1 MSWAP
6 RCGRNPSYLSEKI
19 CSKIGVNTWATACF
33 CGNLSYSS
41 CRKRVSQASPGK
53 NINFRT
59 MSPLALLRVTS
70 SSIGLQLVVQPYPVT
85 FSLIATSLF
94 IGAVLFLQILLHNE
108 HPCHQLMVP
117 TRPIA
122 DFHRLANI
130 HARRTQIII
139 TRQTGGLHIG
149 YKPIIKAGVSA
160 LAFAFSSQNALT
172 LCHRFERCLYYLTYP

>member
-1 MSWAP
+1 M
-6 RCGRNPSYLSEKI
+6 
-19 CSKIGVNTWATACF
+19 GVNTWATACF

-94 IGAVLFLQILLHNE
+94 IGAVLSFRFYFTMNTLVISSWFRLL
-108 HPCHQLMVP
+108 
-117 TRPIA
+117 RPIA

-130 HARRTQIII
+130 HARRTQIIT

-149 YKPIIKAGVSA
+149 YKPIIKAGVSRRW
-160 LAFAFSSQNALT
+160 LSLCSSQNALT
-172 LCHRFERCLYYLTYP
+172 TLPPL

>member
-1 MSWAP
+1 M
-6 RCGRNPSYLSEKI
+6 
-19 CSKIGVNTWATACF
+19 GVNTWATACF

-85 FSLIATSLF
+85 FSLIATPYSSVQYFALD
-94 IGAVLFLQILLHNE
+94 FLQILLHNE

-122 DFHRLANI
+122 DFHRLANT
-130 HARRTQIII
+130 HAGRTPKKATNHMTWLIASSA
-139 TRQTGGLHIG
+139 TGGANFKCRSLNLSRKTG
-149 YKPIIKAGVSA
+149 T
-160 LAFAFSSQNALT
+160 QNAPT
-172 LCHRFERCLYYLTYP
+172 APMSVRFVF

>member
-1 MSWAP
+1 M
-6 RCGRNPSYLSEKI
+6 
-19 CSKIGVNTWATACF
+19 GVNTWATACF

-85 FSLIATSLF
+85 FSLIATSYSSVQYFALD
-94 IGAVLFLQILLHNE
+94 FLQILLHNE

-117 TRPIA
+117 TGPIA

-130 HARRTQIII
+130 HARRTQIIT
-139 TRQTGGLHIG
+139 TRQTGGLLHG
-149 YKPIIKAGVSA
+149 YKPLRTASVSRRW
-160 LAFAFSSQNALT
+160 LSLRSSQIAMISLPP
-172 LCHRFERCLYYLTYP
+172 L